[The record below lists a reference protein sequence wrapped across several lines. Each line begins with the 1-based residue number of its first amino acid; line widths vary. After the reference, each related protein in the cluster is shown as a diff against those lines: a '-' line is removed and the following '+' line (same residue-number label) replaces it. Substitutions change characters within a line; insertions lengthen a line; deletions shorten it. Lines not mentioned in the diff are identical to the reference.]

1 MLCIFFKTAG
11 PVIVRHFEQGV
22 TVNNKSLR
30 TNRHFSLVSTLKNA
44 KPASVTKSFKIHY
57 NNARPH
63 ILFSVKNYI
72 KS

>member
-11 PVIVRHFEQGV
+11 PVIVRHFEQEV

-30 TNRHFSLVSTLKNA
+30 TNRHFSLVSALKNA
-44 KPASVTKSFKIHY
+44 KPASVTKNLKIHY
-57 NNARPH
+57 DNARPR
-63 ILFSVKNYI
+63 ILFSVKKYI

>member
-1 MLCIFFKTAG
+1 M
-11 PVIVRHFEQGV
+11 RHFEQGV

-30 TNRHFSLVSTLKNA
+30 TDRHFSLVSLKNA
-44 KPASVTKSFKIHY
+44 KPASVTKNFKIHY

-63 ILFSVKNYI
+63 ILFSVKNDI